1 MKKIA
6 IIPARGGSKRIPRKN
21 IKSFLG
27 KPIIAYSID
36 RSIGGP
42 DASFSMNEEEFTK
55 MVEGIR
61 QAESAIGKI
70 DYNLTERQN
79 KGRDFSRSLYVVE
92 NIKKGELITENN
104 VRSIR
109 PGFGMHPKYYNQ
121 IIGKKV
127 RFDIERGTALNSN
140 QIEL

>member
-1 MKKIA
+1 
-6 IIPARGGSKRIPRKN
+6 
-21 IKSFLG
+21 
-27 KPIIAYSID
+27 
-36 RSIGGP
+36 
-42 DASFSMNEEEFTK
+42 
-55 MVEGIR
+55 MVKGIR
-61 QAESAIGKI
+61 QAESAIGRI
-70 DYNLTERQN
+70 DYNLTKKQIN
-79 KGRDFSRSLYVVE
+79 GKDFSRSLYVVE

-109 PGFGMHPKYYNQ
+109 PGFGMHPKFYHQ